1 MSEIDGKLEIAQERL
16 EHLEQEEYF
25 EELGRKLSG
34 KEEDSGNNEDFS
46 QSDFVDDE
54 TSDTESQHDSESEIA
69 ENNLPIDEAS
79 LSPSS
84 PKELYGTQTKTQTAT
99 MKSTQSRIQASE
111 VEDPQLENSR
121 FPEAVETIASSESVD
136 STPKPNV
143 DLDETASALG
153 VESDF
158 LAEKA
163 TQAVLRMIAR
173 NGGKLTFPLEVD
185 QIA

>member
-1 MSEIDGKLEIAQERL
+1 LFSSFILLATSA
-16 EHLEQEEYF
+16 
-25 EELGRKLSG
+25 SG
-34 KEEDSGNNEDFS
+34 TPSFKSSSSLFS

-54 TSDTESQHDSESEIA
+54 TSDTESRHDSESEIA

-84 PKELYGTQTKTQTAT
+84 PKELYGTQTQTQTAT

-121 FPEAVETIASSESVD
+121 FPETVETIASSESVA

>member
-1 MSEIDGKLEIAQERL
+1 
-16 EHLEQEEYF
+16 
-25 EELGRKLSG
+25 
-34 KEEDSGNNEDFS
+34 
-46 QSDFVDDE
+46 
-54 TSDTESQHDSESEIA
+54 
-69 ENNLPIDEAS
+69 
-79 LSPSS
+79 
-84 PKELYGTQTKTQTAT
+84 

-158 LAEKA
+158 LAEK
-163 TQAVLRMIAR
+163 QP
-173 NGGKLTFPLEVD
+173 KPF
-185 QIA
+185 